1 MVMVYV
7 VVVDCNDPENA
18 SILTHANGKTK
29 VYQSYHDVSEVVKKI
44 NSGESDVVA
53 RAVVL

>member
-1 MVMVYV
+1 MVYV

-18 SILTHANGKTK
+18 SILTHTDGKAK
-29 VYQSYHDVSEVVKKI
+29 VYQSHYDVSEVVKKI

-53 RAVVL
+53 RAVAL

>member
-1 MVMVYV
+1 MAMVYV

-18 SILTHANGKTK
+18 SILTHADGKTK

-53 RAVVL
+53 RAVAL